1 LGAAK
6 ATSATLISDFIR
18 PAVHAI
24 PPGIVRQLGRCR
36 VSTVEHLGRPSI
48 ASEWSFTEARIEISL
63 AIAARDGH
71 DIALE
76 LLVCLGQAL
85 WERLNHSQRSAYW
98 LLLDSEISAGI
109 PGEIDEEA
117 LKQKR
122 LLLSSSNSATSRRR
136 LERYGSA
143 SFAGTVAEY
152 IHSLWHDVRV
162 RTGSRFRAGGAASA
176 PLGIVVALVPA
187 GARPSAVPTLF
198 AKAPEMTLRLFMMT
212 VLRLGTIAQ

>member
-1 LGAAK
+1 
-6 ATSATLISDFIR
+6 
-18 PAVHAI
+18 
-24 PPGIVRQLGRCR
+24 
-36 VSTVEHLGRPSI
+36 
-48 ASEWSFTEARIEISL
+48 
-63 AIAARDGH
+63 
-71 DIALE
+71 LE

-162 RTGSRFRAGGAASA
+162 RTGSRF
-176 PLGIVVALVPA
+176 VPA
-187 GARPSAVPTLF
+187 EQLRRRLELLSRWYPPGHGH
-198 AKAPEMTLRLFMMT
+198 RLFPPSSPK
-212 VLRLGTIAQ
+212 RQK

>member
-1 LGAAK
+1 
-6 ATSATLISDFIR
+6 
-18 PAVHAI
+18 
-24 PPGIVRQLGRCR
+24 
-36 VSTVEHLGRPSI
+36 
-48 ASEWSFTEARIEISL
+48 
-63 AIAARDGH
+63 
-71 DIALE
+71 LE

-85 WERLNHSQRSAYW
+85 WERLNHSQRKAYW